1 MRRKA
6 VSPVI
11 ATLLLIV
18 IAVAAAVLTYIWV
31 TGYMGT
37 IAPRETPT
45 QLKERIKIDA
55 VSVTTGGI
63 VKIYVS
69 NIGDTDTQIVG
80 GYVLT
85 ESYTAECGDGTTSIT
100 ISPSSTINPGGTAT
114 VSISGCSLTSGE
126 TYIAK
131 VSAKG
136 GAEATY
142 PFKAP

>member
-37 IAPRETPT
+37 VAPRETPT
-45 QLKERIKIDA
+45 QLQERIKIDA
-55 VSVTTGGI
+55 VSVSGGT
-63 VKIYVS
+63 VTIYVT
-69 NIGDTDTQIVG
+69 NIGETDTAIIS

-85 ESYTAECGDGTTSIT
+85 TKYTAVCGTTIANPT
-100 ISPSSTINPGGTAT
+100 TINPGGTAE
-114 VSISGCSLTSGE
+114 VSVQNCQLTPGE

-131 VSAKG
+131 VSAKRG
-136 GAEATY
+136 TEATY

>member
-55 VSVTTGGI
+55 VSVTTGS
-63 VKIYVS
+63 VSIYVS
-69 NIGDTDTQIVG
+69 NIGDTATQIVG

-85 ESYTAECGDGTTSIT
+85 ESYTAVCGDGTTSIT
-100 ISPSSTINPGGTAT
+100 ISPSSTINPGETAT
-114 VSISGCSLTSGE
+114 VSISGCSLTSGK

>member
-55 VSVTTGGI
+55 VRISDGDVI
-63 VKIYVS
+63 IYVS
-69 NIGDTDTQIVG
+69 NIGDTATQIVS

-85 ESYTAECGDGTTSIT
+85 ENYIAVCSDGTA
-100 ISPSSTINPGGTAT
+100 SPSTINPGETAT
-114 VSISGCSLTSGE
+114 VSISGCSGSLTSGE
-126 TYIAK
+126 TYVAK

-142 PFKAP
+142 SFKAP

>member
-55 VSVTTGGI
+55 VRVSDSVSI
-63 VKIYVS
+63 HVS
-69 NIGDTDTQIVG
+69 NIGDTATQIVG

-85 ESYTAECGDGTTSIT
+85 ENYTAVCGDGTTSIT
-100 ISPSSTINPGGTAT
+100 ISPSSTINPGETAT

>member
-37 IAPRETPT
+37 IAPRETPA

-55 VSVTTGGI
+55 VNVSGSSVSI
-63 VKIYVS
+63 HVS
-69 NIGDTDTQIVG
+69 NIGEIDTKIVSA
-80 GYVLT
+80 YVL
-85 ESYTAECGDGTTSIT
+85 YTNYMAVCGGPLATAVNVSAGSAVKVDVPDTCNLVNGT
-100 ISPSSTINPGGTAT
+100 
-114 VSISGCSLTSGE
+114 

-142 PFKAP
+142 IFTKT

>member
-37 IAPRETPT
+37 VAPRETPT
-45 QLKERIKIDA
+45 QLQERIKIDA
-55 VSVTTGGI
+55 VKVDATTNTVT
-63 VKIYVS
+63 IYVT
-69 NIGDTDTQIVG
+69 NIGETDTAIIS

-85 ESYTAECGDGTTSIT
+85 TKYTAVCGTTIANPT
-100 ISPSSTINPGGTAT
+100 TINPGGTAE
-114 VSISGCSLTSGE
+114 VSVQNCQLTPGE

-131 VSAKG
+131 VSAKRG
-136 GAEATY
+136 TEATY

>member
-1 MRRKA
+1 MKRKG

-18 IAVAAAVLTYIWV
+18 IAVAAAVLAYIWI

-37 IAPRETPT
+37 LTPRETPT
-45 QLKERIKIDA
+45 QMQERLKIDA
-55 VSVTTGGI
+55 VQTGTDINIFVVNIGEIDTSIISAYILDENFAAVCGGPLTTAINIAKEEAKSVT
-63 VKIYVS
+63 VP
-69 NIGDTDTQIVG
+69 
-80 GYVLT
+80 
-85 ESYTAECGDGTTSIT
+85 GTCT
-100 ISPSSTINPGGTAT
+100 
-114 VSISGCSLTSGE
+114 LTSGT

-142 PFKAP
+142 TFTKG

>member
-55 VSVTTGGI
+55 VSVTTGG
-63 VKIYVS
+63 VSIYVS
-69 NIGDTDTQIVG
+69 NIGEIDTTIVSA
-80 GYVLT
+80 YVLYT
-85 ESYTAECGDGTTSIT
+85 DYTAVCGGSV
-100 ISPSSTINPGGTAT
+100 T
-114 VSISGCSLTSGE
+114 VSVPTGSAVEVNVPDTCTLDSGT

-142 PFKAP
+142 IFTKT

>member
-55 VSVTTGGI
+55 VSVSDG

-69 NIGDTDTQIVG
+69 NIGEIDTNIVSA
-80 GYVLT
+80 YVLNT
-85 ESYTAECGDGTTSIT
+85 DYTAVCGGPVTVDVPAGIT
-100 ISPSSTINPGGTAT
+100 RE
-114 VSISGCSLTSGE
+114 VSVPDTCTLTSG

-142 PFKAP
+142 IFTKT

>member
-1 MRRKA
+1 MKRKG

-18 IAVAAAVLTYIWV
+18 IAVAAAVLAYIWI

-37 IAPRETPT
+37 LAPRETPA
-45 QLKERIKIDA
+45 QMQERIKIDA
-55 VSVTTGGI
+55 VTTTGTT
-63 VKIYVS
+63 IYVS
-69 NIGDTDTQIVG
+69 NIGEID
-80 GYVLT
+80 
-85 ESYTAECGDGTTSIT
+85 TSI
-100 ISPSSTINPGGTAT
+100 ISAYILDENHAAVCGGPLSTA
-114 VSISGCSLTSGE
+114 VSINKGETKSVSVPDTCSLNSGT

-142 PFKAP
+142 IFTKG

>member
-1 MRRKA
+1 MRREA

-37 IAPRETPT
+37 VAPRETPT

-55 VSVTTGGI
+55 VGVTTGG
-63 VKIYVS
+63 VSIYVS
-69 NIGDTDTQIVG
+69 NIGEIDTKIVSA
-80 GYVLT
+80 YVL
-85 ESYTAECGDGTTSIT
+85 YTNYMAVCGGSVTVDVSAGSAVEVNVPGTCTLVS
-100 ISPSSTINPGGTAT
+100 GT
-114 VSISGCSLTSGE
+114 

-142 PFKAP
+142 IFTKT

>member
-37 IAPRETPT
+37 IAPRETPA

-55 VSVTTGGI
+55 VSISDGSVI
-63 VKIYVS
+63 IYVS
-69 NIGDTDTQIVG
+69 NIGEISTSIVSA
-80 GYVLT
+80 YVLYT
-85 ESYTAECGDGTTSIT
+85 NYTAVCGGSV
-100 ISPSSTINPGGTAT
+100 T
-114 VSISGCSLTSGE
+114 VSVPAGSAANVEVPGTCTLVSDT

-142 PFKAP
+142 IFTKT

>member
-1 MRRKA
+1 MKREA

-55 VSVTTGGI
+55 VSVTTDSVSI
-63 VKIYVS
+63 HVS
-69 NIGDTDTQIVG
+69 NIGEIDTKIVSA
-80 GYVLT
+80 YVLYT
-85 ESYTAECGDGTTSIT
+85 DYTAVCGGPLTTADDVPAGSAVKVNVPDTCTLVSGT
-100 ISPSSTINPGGTAT
+100 
-114 VSISGCSLTSGE
+114 

-142 PFKAP
+142 IFTKT

>member
-55 VSVTTGGI
+55 VNVSGSSVS
-63 VKIYVS
+63 IYVS
-69 NIGDTDTQIVG
+69 NIGEIDTKIVSA
-80 GYVLT
+80 YVLYT
-85 ESYTAECGDGTTSIT
+85 NYTAVCGGSV
-100 ISPSSTINPGGTAT
+100 T
-114 VSISGCSLTSGE
+114 VSVPAGSAVEVDVPDACTLASGT

-142 PFKAP
+142 IFTKT

>member
-37 IAPRETPT
+37 VAPRETPT
-45 QLKERIKIDA
+45 QLQERIKIDA
-55 VSVTTGGI
+55 VNVSGTDVT
-63 VKIYVS
+63 IYVA
-69 NIGDTDTQIVG
+69 NIGETATMIIS

-85 ESYTAECGDGTTSIT
+85 TNYTAVCGNNT
-100 ISPSSTINPGGTAT
+100 ISPATINPGETMT
-114 VSISGCSLTSGE
+114 VSIQNCRLTSGE

-131 VSAKG
+131 VSAKRG
-136 GAEATY
+136 TEATY

>member
-37 IAPRETPT
+37 VAPRETPT
-45 QLKERIKIDA
+45 QLQERIKIDA
-55 VSVTTGGI
+55 VSVSDTTVTI
-63 VKIYVS
+63 HVA
-69 NIGDTDTQIVG
+69 NIGDVATSIVS
-80 GYVLT
+80 GYVLAT
-85 ESYTAECGDGTTSIT
+85 DYTAVCGPGTSED
-100 ISPSSTINPGGTAT
+100 PDINPGEITSVT
-114 VSISGCSLTSGE
+114 VSGCSLTTGQ

-136 GAEATY
+136 GTEATY